1 MKSNHEKEE
10 PTLASA
16 VPQSDSMETDVNS
29 VSSTTKNY
37 TPQTSKSQCAKEVD
51 IDNLQFPLENT
62 DGTIQFEDTYPSKEE
77 LRELIKLC
85 NIIRL
90 NFKLH
95 ICNGGIYT
103 LDTNS
108 IRSKLYKTYDKADH
122 SMVNRLIN
130 DIELEIDSNLKE
142 SSASLVAFNNCIL
155 DTQDFK
161 PKQFEPKDYILTS
174 KLGIDY
180 IEPTA
185 ISNMDKRLKAFDSF
199 LDKITCNNKQLKQLL
214 LIIIG
219 MCCCRSNHFKTAFV
233 LTGNTYNQDDGRSE
247 FLELIDRI
255 NGNSV
260 SHENL
265 RALADVK
272 SSLKLYG
279 KTCNISEEVEHPNIS
294 YMDNL
299 RKLIHSKNLEVC
311 NAHSKLVFTPYTTFL
326 INVKEILDFGTALFN
341 LKDYFKIIPFNA
353 KRPIKQ
359 KILDVLFETETLQY
373 IALQGIKAYCQAIRV
388 GKLPIVDVVE
398 AETSKYFRDNNSVL
412 EYCKEYP
419 INGIV
424 CKSKYYWDY
433 GRYCVDNNLKRL
445 SRARFGIEVRK
456 LGYEPIRP
464 SFKGERVH
472 CYIAQGFDIE
482 KCRADYIQSLREKGN
497 TDTTDDDITFNN
509 LMNFINGYDSKE
521 ITDVGT
527 GILGA
532 GDNQEFNLDFGTE
545 ELDI

>member
-1 MKSNHEKEE
+1 MNLSNEKEE

-16 VPQSDSMETDVNS
+16 VPQSSSTDTELNS
-29 VSSTTKNY
+29 VSSTTKDY
-37 TPQTSKSQCAKEVD
+37 TPQNNKSQGNEVD
-51 IDNLQFPLENT
+51 IENLKFPLEDT
-62 DGTIQFEDTYPSKEE
+62 EETIQFEGSYPNKDE
-77 LRELIKLC
+77 LRDIIDKC
-85 NIIRL
+85 NIARL
-90 NFKLH
+90 NSKLH
-95 ICNGGIYT
+95 IYKDGIYT
-103 LDTNS
+103 LDTKS
-108 IRSKLYKTYDKADH
+108 ITSKLYKACDKVDY
-122 SMVNRLIN
+122 SMAKCMIN
-130 DIELEIDSNLKE
+130 DIELELDSSIKE

-155 DTQDFK
+155 DTEDFK
-161 PKQFEPKDYILTS
+161 PKQFEPKDYVLTS

-185 ISNMDKRLKAFDSF
+185 ISNMDKRIKAFDSF
-199 LDKITCNNKQLKQLL
+199 LDKITCNNKQLKLYL

-219 MCCCRSNHFKTAFV
+219 MCCCRDNAFKIAFALV
-233 LTGNTYNQDDGRSE
+233 GNTYNLEDGRRE
-247 FLELIDRI
+247 FLELLDRI
-255 NGNSV
+255 GGNSV

-265 RALADVK
+265 RKLADVK
-272 SSLKLYG
+272 SSSELYG
-279 KTCNISEEVEHPNIS
+279 KTCNICEEVEHPNIS

-299 RKLIHSKNLEVC
+299 RNLIHSKKVKVC
-311 NAHSKLVFTPYTTFL
+311 NAHSKLEFAPYTTLL

-359 KILDVLFETETLQY
+359 KVLDVLFETETLQY

-388 GKLPIVDVVE
+388 GKLPKVDVVE
-398 AETSKYFRDNNSVL
+398 NATSKYFRDNNSVV
-412 EYCKEYP
+412 EYCTEYP

-445 SRARFGIEVRK
+445 SRAKFGTEVKK

-464 SFKGERVH
+464 SFKKERVH
-472 CYIAQGFDIE
+472 CYIERGFDIE
-482 KCRADYIQSLREKGN
+482 KCRADYIQSLRKNGN
-497 TDTTDDDITFNN
+497 NDTTDEDITFQN
-509 LMNFINGYDSKE
+509 LMNFINGYGSEE

-527 GILGA
+527 GILGV
-532 GDNQEFNLDFGTE
+532 GDCQELNFDLGTE